1 MARNI
6 GGQISNLPIAA
17 GATVTAPGGGTGFYL
32 VIATGAVNIRA
43 RGHRYGTD
51 SYSLYQQGQGT
62 RQQPGEN
69 TVAFDVVDI
78 QNPNTVP
85 VVVSIWTGFS
95 DFVNNQLILSNAYI
109 QNVANPVYPVAN
121 AAVSIQ
127 IPDLTG
133 SSFLDIN
140 GKKWLPLYRIAIEVF
155 NCSNADKYFL
165 QKKNATGLADG
176 SIGAVQPLT
185 PVRFDV
191 SGDYSIIQAAEINAI
206 ISEIYAAIPA

>member
-32 VIATGAVNIRA
+32 VIATGAVNVRA
-43 RGHRYGTD
+43 RGALYGAD

-62 RQQPGEN
+62 RQPGEN
-69 TVAFDVVDI
+69 AVAFDVVDI

-95 DFVNNQLILSNAYI
+95 NFINNQLILSNATI

-121 AAVSIQ
+121 AAKSIQ

-133 SSFLDIN
+133 GSFNDIN
-140 GKKWLPLYRIAIEVF
+140 GKVWLPLYRIAILVF
-155 NCSNADKYFL
+155 NCSNADVYFL
-165 QKKNATGLADG
+165 QKKNAAALADG
-176 SIGAVQPLT
+176 SVGAVQPLT
-185 PVRFDV
+185 PVRFDF
-191 SGDYSIIQAAEINAI
+191 SGDYSIIQNANINAI

>member
-43 RGHRYGTD
+43 RGATYGTD
-51 SYSLYQQGQGT
+51 AYSLYQQGQGT

-69 TVAFDVVDI
+69 QVAFDVVDI

-95 DFVNNQLILSNAYI
+95 DFVNNQLILSNAYV
-109 QNVANPVYPVAN
+109 QNVVNPVYPVAN
-121 AAVSIQ
+121 AALNVQ

-133 SSFLDIN
+133 SSFNDAN
-140 GKKWLPLYRIAIEVF
+140 GKTWLPLYRIAILVF
-155 NCSNADKYFL
+155 NCSNADVYFL
-165 QKKNATGLADG
+165 QKLGATALADG
-176 SIGAVQPLT
+176 SVGAVQPLT
-185 PVRFDV
+185 PVRFDF
-191 SGDYSIIQAAEINAI
+191 SGDYSIQQAAAINAI